1 MGASSVASIGGEL
14 MFESIEALLIYAPIL
29 LLVWWGYSRRGRE
42 KSARAVAI
50 LEASREANLM
60 QPASLHPL
68 IDPALCL
75 ACGACIA
82 ACPEDSVLGLVAAKV
97 ELISPSNC
105 IGHGA
110 CKAACPFDAIRL
122 VIGTEERGVDIP
134 VVSET
139 FETNVEGVFVAGEL
153 GGMGL
158 IRNGIEQ
165 GRQAVDAIARLVGRP
180 GRAVAGGS
188 DDEILDLVI
197 VGAGP
202 AGLSASLEAKRRG
215 LHFETLE
222 QETIGGTVA
231 HYPRGKIVMTSPVDL
246 PLYGRVQMRET
257 TKEAL
262 LGLWTDVI
270 EKTGVQIHYG
280 ERVERVESVGR
291 GADRLFL
298 IRSTSYRLRSRTVL
312 LAIGRRGTPRKLGVS
327 GEERSKVVYRLV
339 DPQQY
344 GGRDVLVVGGG
355 DSALE
360 AACTL
365 ADEPGVRVTLSYRD
379 RAFTRAKAK
388 NRELVEQR
396 RAAGRLR
403 ILLDSKVTAIG
414 EDDVELETA
423 TGSIRIENDAV
434 IVCAGGVVPT
444 DFLKS
449 IGIEV
454 VTKRGEA

>member
-1 MGASSVASIGGEL
+1 
-14 MFESIEALLIYAPIL
+14 MFDSIEALLLYAPIL
-29 LLVWWGYSRRGRE
+29 VLVWWVYSRRGQAKGE
-42 KSARAVAI
+42 RAAAI

-75 ACGACIA
+75 ACGACIE

-97 ELISPSNC
+97 ELISPANC

-110 CKAACPFDAIRL
+110 CKEACPFGAIRL

-134 VVSET
+134 IVSEE
-139 FETNVEGVFVAGEL
+139 FETNVDGIFVAGEL

-165 GRQAVDAIARLVGRP
+165 GRQAVEAIARRVGRP
-180 GRAVAGGS
+180 GVGEKANEDAV
-188 DDEILDLVI
+188 LDLVI

-202 AGLSASLEAKRRG
+202 AGLSGSLEATRRG
-215 LHFETLE
+215 LRFETLE

-231 HYPRGKIVMTSPVDL
+231 HYPRGKIVMTAPVDL
-246 PLYGRVQMRET
+246 PIYGRVQMRET

-270 EKTGVQIHYG
+270 ERTGIQIHYG
-280 ERVERVESVGR
+280 ERVERVERVGA
-291 GADRLFL
+291 GADRHFL
-298 IRSTSYRLRSRTVL
+298 IRSSSYRLRARTVL

-327 GEERSKVVYRLV
+327 GEEQSKVVYRLV
-339 DPQQY
+339 DPEQY
-344 GGRDVLVVGGG
+344 RGLDVLVVGGG

-360 AACTL
+360 AAWAL
-365 ADEPGVRVTLSYRD
+365 ADVPGVRATLSYRD
-379 RAFTRAKAK
+379 LAFTRAKAK
-388 NRELVEQR
+388 NRELVER
-396 RAAGRLR
+396 RRKAGRLR
-403 ILLDSKVTAIG
+403 ILLNSKVTAIG
-414 EDDVELETA
+414 EDDVEIETA
-423 TGSIRIENDAV
+423 TGSIRIDNDAV

-444 DFLKS
+444 EFLKS
-449 IGIEV
+449 AGIEV

>member
-1 MGASSVASIGGEL
+1 

-29 LLVWWGYSRRGRE
+29 VLVWWAYTRRGRAE
-42 KSARAVAI
+42 SARAVSI
-50 LEASREANLM
+50 LESSREANLM
-60 QPASLHPL
+60 QPASLHPV

-97 ELISPSNC
+97 ELISPANC

-165 GRQAVDAIARLVGRP
+165 GRQAVDAVARRIERR
-180 GRAVAGGS
+180 GRAAASEGS
-188 DDEILDLVI
+188 DEILDLVI

-202 AGLSASLEAKRRG
+202 AGLSASLEAKGRG
-215 LHFETLE
+215 LHVETLE

-231 HYPRGKIVMTSPVDL
+231 HYPRGKIVMTAPVDL

-262 LGLWTDVI
+262 LRLWTDVI
-270 EKTGVQIHYG
+270 ERTGVQIHYG
-280 ERVERVESVGR
+280 ERVERVEAVGR
-291 GADRLFL
+291 GADRHFL
-298 IRSTSYRLRSRTVL
+298 LRSTSYRLRARTVL

-327 GEERSKVVYRLV
+327 GEEQSKVVYRLV
-339 DPQQY
+339 DPEQY
-344 GGRDVLVVGGG
+344 RGRDVLVVGGG

-360 AACTL
+360 AAWAL
-365 ADEPGVRVTLSYRD
+365 ADVPDVRVTLSYRD

-388 NRELVEQR
+388 NRELVERR

-414 EDDVELETA
+414 EDDVEIETA
-423 TGSIRIENDAV
+423 TGSIRIDNDAV

-449 IGIEV
+449 IGIDI